1 MNDADLDIILGIT
14 NGRLTGQAKQDA
26 LDRIAADPELSEEL
40 AIQVSAMD
48 ELGALDSAH
57 MTPSEKAILRSSL
70 VEQLHLGPTVPVA
83 RTSTQRRPWWQLGL
97 ASAAALLVA
106 IVVVPSMLS
115 GSDDSSSDVVAIA
128 PEATET
134 VDVDAERGDPNAD
147 TEAKTETKPE
157 TVTVTTSAAAEGA
170 TAATSTFALPHISE
184 DEILEFF
191 ASQPVP
197 IDTESDVGTDDL
209 ATAGA
214 EDVADETIAPSAS
227 SFAALTEIAVDPV
240 QLEECLTELALDL
253 PDGEHIPV
261 AATLD
266 NDVTTVH
273 FGIASGSDIAY
284 SVSIELESCTITS
297 TTP

>member
-14 NGRLTGQAKQDA
+14 NGRLTGQVRQDA

-48 ELGALDSAH
+48 ELGALEPAH
-57 MTPSEKAILRSSL
+57 MTPSERDTLRSSL
-70 VEQLHLGPTVPVA
+70 VKQLHLETAIPVA
-83 RTSTQRRPWWQLGL
+83 RTSTQRRPWWQFGL

-106 IVVVPSMLS
+106 IVVVPSMLP

-128 PEATET
+128 PEATES
-134 VDVDAERGDPNAD
+134 VDVDAERSDPNAD
-147 TEAKTETKPE
+147 TEAKTET
-157 TVTVTTSAAAEGA
+157 TSAAADGA
-170 TAATSTFALPHISE
+170 TAAISTVDLPHITE
-184 DEILEFF
+184 DDIPEFF

-197 IDTESDVGTDDL
+197 IDTESDVGADDL
-209 ATAGA
+209 AAAGA
-214 EDVADETIAPSAS
+214 DDVADETIAPSAS
-227 SFAALTEIAVDPV
+227 SFAASAEIAVDPV

-253 PDGEHIPV
+253 PDGEHMPM

-266 NDVTTVH
+266 NDVTTIH
-273 FGIASGSDIAY
+273 FGVSSGSDISY